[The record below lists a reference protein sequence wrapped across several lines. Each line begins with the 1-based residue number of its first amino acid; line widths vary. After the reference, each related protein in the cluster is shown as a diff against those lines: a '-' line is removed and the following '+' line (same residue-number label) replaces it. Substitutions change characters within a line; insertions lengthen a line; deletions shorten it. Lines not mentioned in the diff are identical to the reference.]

1 MAIDRFLIAP
11 YDEKSGLRTNVRPWL
26 IPDQAFSSLSN
37 AYVYRGRVRKR
48 FGSRFF
54 QDDQLLSRFRVN
66 IGVTAD
72 PGDGSSAFTGNTP
85 QDSAGAVI
93 VTGAVGQMFSIGTEI
108 FTVKQLGTPAQMLRS
123 TGAVTTATFNTTS
136 GAVNITAAVAP
147 IGTAVYY
154 YPSLPVM
161 GLRTYESDATN
172 AEPTIGFDTRFA
184 YSYAT
189 ATGWTRISTEAT
201 VGAAFWRGDD
211 TQFFWTCTWT
221 GSSPD
226 AANYILFVTNFNQNE
241 RVAVTHDVYMRYYNG
256 TTWQTFRPALE
267 STNTVFLESARLLIP
282 FKNRLLAFNTWE
294 GDTAGAGVA
303 HYPARVRWSLNPGSP
318 LASNAWYEDVAGL
331 GGGSDAPTTESIITA
346 EFVRDR
352 LIVYFERSTYELVY
366 TGNQINPFAWQLI
379 NSELGAESTFSIVPF
394 DRVVLGVGNNG
405 IHACNGINVDRID
418 DEIPDVVFAIH
429 NQNAGVERVYGVRDF
444 FTEMVYWSLPDVA
457 RDANFPFPNRVLTF
471 NYKTGTWAFN
481 DDSITCFGY
490 YQPTTSTAL
499 WSATDIY
506 WSDDEVWGSGQ
517 NQALFQWVAAGNQEG
532 FTFLVDPEITT
543 NASALQI
550 TDIIVTVAGS
560 NIITVTCV
568 NHNLR
573 EGDFIY
579 IQDVVDTVGNMTL
592 LNDKIFKVIDNATYS
607 ISANAFSFTYS
618 DSSGSVIAGTYA
630 GAGLIA
636 RVSNIVM
643 RTKQYNFY
651 AAQARNASI
660 NKVDFMVDR
669 TGAGEIDINYYVGTA
684 QPNLLED
691 SQASPLGT
699 GALVGTGTLET
710 FAYPTVSFEA
720 TATRVWHPIYIQADG
735 EVIQLEFK
743 LNDEQMMDTDIR
755 QSDFQLHAM
764 AIYAQPTSFG
774 FR

>member
-11 YDEKSGLRTNVRPWL
+11 YDDKSGLRTNVRPWL

-54 QDDQLLSRFRVN
+54 QDDQLLSRFRVQIDTTDGN
-66 IGVTAD
+66 
-72 PGDGSSAFTGNTP
+72 GDTTGGLITP
-85 QDSAGAVI
+85 VDSGASLI
-93 VTGAVGQMFSIGTEI
+93 VTPAVGQMFSIGSEI
-108 FTVKQLGTPAQMLRS
+108 FTVNALGAPATMLIS
-123 TGAVTTATFNTTS
+123 GSATSATFNTTT
-136 GAVNITAAVAP
+136 GAVAITGAAAA
-147 IGTAVYY
+147 TAVYY
-154 YPSLPVM
+154 YPCLPVM

-172 AEPTIGFDTRFA
+172 TEPTIGFDTSFA

-201 VGAAFWRGDD
+201 PDAAFWTGDD
-211 TQFFWTCTWT
+211 TQFFWSCTWT

-226 AANYILFVTNFNQNE
+226 TTNYLLFVTNFNENE
-241 RVAVTHDVYMRYYNG
+241 ALYMRYYDG
-256 TTWQTFRPALE
+256 TQWETYRPVV
-267 STNTVFLESARLLIP
+267 NTAGGNFLESARILVP

-294 GDTAGAGVA
+294 NETAGAGLVQ
-303 HYPARVRWSLNPGSP
+303 YPARVRWTQVGSP
-318 LASNAWYEDVAGL
+318 LAANAWYQDTAGL
-331 GGGSDAPTTESIITA
+331 GGGLDAPTTESIIA
-346 EFVRDR
+346 VEFIRDR
-352 LIVYFERSTYELVY
+352 LIVFFERSTYELVY
-366 TGNQINPFAWQLI
+366 TGNQVYPFAWQLI
-379 NSELGAESTFSIVPF
+379 NTELGAESTFSIVPF
-394 DRVVLGVGNNG
+394 DRVALGVGNNG

-506 WSDDEVWGSGQ
+506 WSDDEGWGSGQ
-517 NQALFQWVAAGNQEG
+517 NQALFQWVTAGNQEG

-550 TDIIVTVAGS
+550 TDIVVTVAGS

-691 SQASPLGT
+691 SQAPPLGT

-710 FAYPTVSFEA
+710 FAYPTVPFEA